1 MRICVCLLGLTLLSG
16 TAALADTVSVELA
29 FSDKAL
35 AELQS
40 RGEGVILRSNWIGEP
55 AEGATMTDPETGMVY
70 LQWEELTIYP
80 GPATLVLGANLSSA
94 PLDQVIEPALNLN
107 VFSARWTDDNNLLA
121 CDVLDAPLSQLV
133 GSTHKLTCKLIGE

>member
-1 MRICVCLLGLTLLSG
+1 MRVCVCLVGLTLLVG
-16 TAALADTVSVELA
+16 TAALADAVTVELA

-35 AELQS
+35 AELQQ
-40 RGEGVILRSNWIGEP
+40 RGEAVVLRSNWIGEP

-80 GPATLVLGANLSSA
+80 GPATLVLGANLSAA

-107 VFSARWTDDNNLLA
+107 VFSARWTDENNLLA
-121 CDVLDAPLSQLV
+121 CDVLDGPLSQLV
-133 GSTHKLTCKLIGE
+133 GSPHKLTCKLIGE

>member
-1 MRICVCLLGLTLLSG
+1 MRVCLCLFGLTLIVG

-40 RGEGVILRSNWIGEP
+40 RGEGVILGSNWIGEP
-55 AEGATMTDPETGMVY
+55 AEGVTTADPETGMVY

-80 GPATLVLGANLSSA
+80 GPATLVLGANLSAA

-107 VFSARWTDDNNLLA
+107 VFSARWTDEKNLLA
-121 CDVLDAPLSQLV
+121 CDVLDGPLSDLA
-133 GSTHKLTCKLIGE
+133 GSPHKLTCKLIGE

>member
-1 MRICVCLLGLTLLSG
+1 MRISVCLIGLTLMVG

-40 RGEGVILRSNWIGEP
+40 RGEAVILASNWIGEP
-55 AEGATMTDPETGMVY
+55 AEGVTTADPETGMVY

-80 GPATLVLGANLSSA
+80 GPATLVLGANLSAA

-107 VFSARWTDDNNLLA
+107 VFSARWTDEKNLLA
-121 CDVLDAPLSQLV
+121 CDVLDGPLSELA
-133 GSTHKLTCKLIGE
+133 GSPHKLTCKLIGE

>member
-1 MRICVCLLGLTLLSG
+1 MRVCVCLVGLTLLVG
-16 TAALADTVSVELA
+16 TAALADAVTVELA

-35 AELQS
+35 AELQQ
-40 RGEGVILRSNWIGEP
+40 RGEAVILRSNWIGEP

-80 GPATLVLGANLSSA
+80 GPATLVLGANLSAA

-107 VFSARWTDDNNLLA
+107 VFSARWTDENNLLA
-121 CDVLDAPLSQLV
+121 CDVLDGPLSQLV
-133 GSTHKLTCKLIGE
+133 GSPHKLTCKLIGE

>member
-1 MRICVCLLGLTLLSG
+1 MRVFVCLCGLTLLAG

-40 RGEGVILRSNWIGEP
+40 RGEGVIQGSNWIGEP
-55 AEGATMTDPETGMVY
+55 AEGVTTADPETGMVY

-80 GPATLVLGANLSSA
+80 GPATLVLGANLSAA
-94 PLDQVIEPALNLN
+94 PLDQVIEPILNLN

-121 CDVLDAPLSQLV
+121 CDVLGGPLSELV
-133 GSTHKLTCKLIGE
+133 GSTHKLTCKLIRE